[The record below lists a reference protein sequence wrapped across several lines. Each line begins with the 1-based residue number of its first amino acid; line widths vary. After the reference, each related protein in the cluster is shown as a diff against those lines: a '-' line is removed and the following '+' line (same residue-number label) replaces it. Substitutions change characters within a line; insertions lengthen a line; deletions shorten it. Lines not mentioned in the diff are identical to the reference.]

1 MDICDS
7 EQLNALARMMPD
19 PCQVLMSSVEWAVDG
34 LKGIEPIG
42 RKRCDDGISAH
53 APWLHQTSSPLTQEG
68 WHALNHTE
76 PFVCPMPL
84 QSVRMFQGSAGG
96 AKRLL

>member
-1 MDICDS
+1 MAFLPSAAMATHTLFRPSFVLQARPSLSDMDICDS

-42 RKRCDDGISAH
+42 RKH
-53 APWLHQTSSPLTQEG
+53 ANGATMESQPTLHGSTKP
-68 WHALNHTE
+68 AL
-76 PFVCPMPL
+76 P
-84 QSVRMFQGSAGG
+84 
-96 AKRLL
+96 